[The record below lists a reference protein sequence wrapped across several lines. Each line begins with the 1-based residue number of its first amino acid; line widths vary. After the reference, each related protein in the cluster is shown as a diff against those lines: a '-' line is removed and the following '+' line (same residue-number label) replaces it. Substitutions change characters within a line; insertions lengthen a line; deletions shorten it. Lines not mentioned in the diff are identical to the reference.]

1 MNRAAPVTRLIRFI
15 AQRLGYHPA
24 DPRPDHVDLAGRKAL
39 VIATNHAALDIGRP
53 TGVFA
58 SELTTAYYAF
68 VDAGMIVDVASPAGG
83 VIPVEPLS
91 LRSVVRTASDD
102 RMLDDPRL
110 RSKIMASSVI
120 GDLDMHDYDIVY
132 LAGGW
137 GAAFDLG
144 YSPELATKI
153 TEANAAGL
161 VIGGVCHGPLGLI
174 NATGPDGR
182 PLVAGRH
189 VTAVSDRQV
198 RQLGIAS
205 TPQHPETELRR
216 RARCTSPGPDSATSW
231 RTTGSSTATL
241 SPAKTRTPVRWWHE
255 RCSGW
260 PRSEEVANPE
270 PAEEPRPIQA

>member
-24 DPRPDHVDLAGRKAL
+24 DPHPDHVDLAGRKAL

-216 RARCTSPGPDSATSW
+216 RGALYESRTRLSDVLANHWVVDGNLVTGQNQNAGPMVAREMLRLAKE
-231 RTTGSSTATL
+231 RRSS
-241 SPAKTRTPVRWWHE
+241 
-255 RCSGW
+255 
-260 PRSEEVANPE
+260 
-270 PAEEPRPIQA
+270 EPRTG